1 MGNKMIDERMAKI
14 VELLK
19 ETDRKYVLITASPEG
34 NEVFI
39 DGKGT
44 ELLSM
49 FTYGLHYIAQSVIEQ
64 SKESPKIEILDETT
78 NLRQIVHLIST
89 GIYEAW

>member
-1 MGNKMIDERMAKI
+1 MENKMIDERMAKI

-19 ETDRKYVLITASPEG
+19 ETDRKCVLITASPEG

-64 SKESPKIEILDETT
+64 SKESPKIEILNETT

-89 GIYEAW
+89 GIYEVQ